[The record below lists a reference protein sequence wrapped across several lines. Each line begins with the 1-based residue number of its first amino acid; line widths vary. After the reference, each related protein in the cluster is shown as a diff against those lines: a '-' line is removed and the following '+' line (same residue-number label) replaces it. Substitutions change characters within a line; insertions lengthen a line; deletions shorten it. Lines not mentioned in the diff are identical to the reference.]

1 MEVFPQCYIGKVDVN
16 RLIFVTIALVFSL
29 LLLTGINAQDG
40 ITVTDVNDDGV
51 VDILDLTYV
60 ASHFGESSDPTQTPS
75 PDVNGDG
82 VVNILDLVI
91 VANIIGDGK
100 TETMPSDNTLIF
112 GRGGDSIT
120 LDPSQVLDGE
130 SAKVCDMIFDTLVQ
144 YREDTTDIEPALAV
158 AWDSSADGLT
168 WTFHLRQGVQF
179 HDGTPFNA
187 EDKRI
192 KPNKILGCP
201 LRQACKRRVNCART
215 NASNLIRFWDAH

>member
-1 MEVFPQCYIGKVDVN
+1 MLHWKGKMN

-29 LLLTGINAQDG
+29 LLLTGINAQDANSVG
-40 ITVTDVNDDGV
+40 DVNDDGV

-60 ASHFGESSDPTQTPS
+60 ASHFGESSDPTQTPN

-82 VVNILDLVI
+82 IVNILDLVI
-91 VANIIGDGK
+91 VANMIGDGE
-100 TETMPSDNTLIF
+100 TEMMPSDNTLIF

-144 YREDTTDIEPALAV
+144 YREDTTDIEPAFGSSMGPYLNCPKCQHEHFV
-158 AWDSSADGLT
+158 SSADGLT
-168 WTFHLRQGVQF
+168 WTFQLRQGVQF

-187 EDKRI
+187 NVAAFSITQR
-192 KPNKILGCP
+192 
-201 LRQACKRRVNCART
+201 
-215 NASNLIRFWDAH
+215 